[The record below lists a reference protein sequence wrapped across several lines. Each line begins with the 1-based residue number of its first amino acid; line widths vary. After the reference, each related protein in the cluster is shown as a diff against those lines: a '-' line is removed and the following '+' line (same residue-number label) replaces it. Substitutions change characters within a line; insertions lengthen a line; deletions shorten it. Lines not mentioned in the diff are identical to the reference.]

1 MVGHERAQ
9 AGYQV
14 HDTLESTTLFRPVIV
29 AFHVASGAAG
39 GALARSRLRAL
50 ALAPVLH
57 LFADVVPHEDVP
69 SHRFE
74 LASGAAGVALLAVAF
89 GPLDR
94 RTLGALASSLP
105 DVEHG
110 VRLPR
115 PGGRKLFPSHRWG
128 GGHTRHW
135 VPASIQLVAAGALL
149 GGLVASSRSWR
160 S

>member
-1 MVGHERAQ
+1 MSH
-9 AGYQV
+9 
-14 HDTLESTTLFRPVIV
+14 
-29 AFHVASGAAG
+29 
-39 GALARSRLRAL
+39 SRLGAVAL
-50 ALAPVLH
+50 GPALHFL
-57 LFADVVPHEDVP
+57 ADVVPHEDIA
-69 SHRFE
+69 SRRFE
-74 LASGAAGVALLAVAF
+74 IVTGGAGVLLLARAF

-115 PGGRKLFPSHRWG
+115 PRGRKLFPSHRWG

-135 VPASIQLVAAGALL
+135 VPVWAQLLAAGALL
-149 GGLVASSRSWR
+149 GGLLGTARSWT